1 VFQKYLLLISVTIT
15 LWSGDVLLDEHFHSL
30 SAWEGVKFEKIDRT
44 SSYTPSSS
52 GLILESNDAA
62 SALRL
67 KGRYDPKLYPIIE
80 VEWKASV
87 CEMKGDATQ
96 KSGDDA
102 PLRLYVAW
110 EYDPSQSDWL
120 EKMLYGV
127 LKLFY
132 GEYPPKAVLNYIM
145 SSQAMK
151 MQSFVSPYTD
161 KVKIIPLDS
170 CEKSLGEWKKHQ
182 IDVMKDYQT
191 MFGKAPSGQATLGLM
206 TDSDN
211 THGRTLAAI
220 GSILIRSG
228 MIKE

>member
-1 VFQKYLLLISVTIT
+1 VFQKCVLLFIFTVT

-30 SAWEGVKFEKIDRT
+30 SAWEGVKFEKIDRL

-67 KGRYDPKLYPIIE
+67 KGRYDPKIYPIIAF
-80 VEWKASV
+80 EWKASI
-87 CEMKGDATQ
+87 CEIYGDSMQ

-110 EYDPSQSDWL
+110 EYDPSQSDWF

-145 SSQAMK
+145 TSKEMGTLSY
-151 MQSFVSPYTD
+151 VSPYTD
-161 KVKIIPLDS
+161 KVKMIPLDS
-170 CEKSLGEWKKHQ
+170 CEKSLGVWQYHQ
-182 IDVMKDYQT
+182 IDVIADYKT
-191 MFGKAPSGQATLGLM
+191 IFGTAPSGKATLGIM
-206 TDSDN
+206 ADTDN
-211 THGRTLAAI
+211 THGHSLAYI
-220 GSILIRSG
+220 SHIIISSNK
-228 MIKE
+228 IKE